1 MNLDLPQTRARSRPT
16 DRLHSAD
23 GYEPVLS
30 SPGLNALFSEFVLGG
45 HFGPLGM
52 VCGVEGDHWTAY
64 LPERA
69 LAVMAEEGYRDSA
82 DPMFVERYLEDANR
96 LTHDFKA
103 LLHQHAD
110 IESRTIG
117 ALTVGLRAVARWYA
131 AFLEGYGQ
139 ADFFRFSSVDIELQG
154 WAKDPALLSQLLA
167 EGPLPAGLPARIA
180 QLARLM
186 RDVQMIKWV
195 LRGSYNEA
203 YVKLFLPLTALIG
216 HRTQRTDIECLTL
229 GEVEA
234 VARGQHVAPASSR
247 RQGMVVDWEGGIR
260 MRTGAQAQP
269 LLRQLGPG
277 VLGSELTGMVAS
289 PGRVQG
295 RVRLIPVTADVAR
308 HLVKMAKGEVLVAA
322 TTGPEM
328 MVAIQKASAIV
339 TDEGGLMSHAAVVSR
354 ELKIP
359 CVVGT
364 KYATRLFQDGD
375 SIDVDAQRGVVRKLA

>member
-1 MNLDLPQTRARSRPT
+1 MNLDLPETQPRRSA
-16 DRLHSAD
+16 DRLRAAT

-52 VCGVEGDHWTAY
+52 VCAVEGDHWTAY
-64 LPERA
+64 LPDETLSV
-69 LAVMAEEGYRDSA
+69 LADEGYRDSA
-82 DPMFVERYLEDANR
+82 DPTFVERYLEDANR
-96 LTHDFKA
+96 LTRDFKA
-103 LLHQHAD
+103 LLHEHAD
-110 IESRTIG
+110 IESRTLG
-117 ALTVGLRAVARWYA
+117 TVIDGLRGVARWYA

-139 ADFFRFSSVDIELQG
+139 ADFFRFSKADAELQG

-167 EGPLPAGLPARIA
+167 EGPLPAGLPPRIA

-203 YVKLFLPLTALIG
+203 YVRLFLPLTARIA
-216 HRTQRTDIECLTL
+216 HHTERTDIECLTV
-229 GEVEA
+229 GEVQA
-234 VARGQHVAPASSR
+234 LARGERVAPASSR
-247 RQGMVVDWEGGIR
+247 RRVLVVDWEGGVRI
-260 MRTGAQAQP
+260 RTGAQAEP
-269 LLRQLGPG
+269 LIRQLTPE
-277 VLGSELTGMVAS
+277 VVGSELTGMVAS
-289 PGRVQG
+289 PGRVHG
-295 RVRLIPVTADVAR
+295 RVRVIPVTADVAR
-308 HLVKMAKGEVLVAA
+308 HLQKMTKGEVLVAA

-364 KYATRLFQDGD
+364 KYATRLFHDGD
-375 SIDVDAQRGVVRKLA
+375 SIDVDAHHGVVRKLA